1 MKDKYTSLK
10 FKARVEPIKPVNDEF
25 TLCKVYVQS
34 VGKNRNGTYM
44 SKDNIQQFLPTLN
57 YCPVVGHL
65 IEYKDNEGNIHRY
78 IGGHDWEITEDWE
91 IKDLTVPYGVV
102 VENSYDFEIVNE
114 YGIDVEY
121 LTANAILWTG
131 RYPELYDTIY
141 SDEIWFNQSMEIK
154 IPDGKYR
161 PLEEDSNYMEL
172 LEWSY
177 SALCMLGK
185 ADKDSTN
192 DHTDSSEH
200 TEPCFISA
208 KILPLDFAKSEFTE
222 IMNEMKD
229 KLSFCFNNQSST
241 TEEVDIENDTGGNSM
256 ATEMVNE
263 VVEEVTETETVVEE
277 TVTGEVETETV
288 ENEFEADDVDESD
301 EETVDEVTEE
311 TTDETD
317 EVVEEETET
326 EAFTVEMYNEL
337 KGKYESLEQEFSDYK
352 AEHSFLNSEYEEL
365 KSYKESKE
373 ADERDEAEKALFS
386 KFEKKIGST
395 VEFKELK
402 KNAGKYSID
411 DLKKECL
418 CIVGLYAT
426 ADENDGEPTDVSFRF
441 SVEKPETD
449 DEPYGGVIKKYLKR

>member
-25 TLCKVYVQS
+25 TLCKVYVQG

-44 SKDNIQQFLPTLN
+44 SKDNILQFLPTLN

-131 RYPELYDTIY
+131 RYHELYDAIY

-192 DHTDSSEH
+192 GHIDSSEH

-229 KLSFCFNNQSST
+229 KLSFCF
-241 TEEVDIENDTGGNSM
+241 
-256 ATEMVNE
+256 
-263 VVEEVTETETVVEE
+263 
-277 TVTGEVETETV
+277 
-288 ENEFEADDVDESD
+288 F
-301 EETVDEVTEE
+301 
-311 TTDETD
+311 
-317 EVVEEETET
+317 
-326 EAFTVEMYNEL
+326 
-337 KGKYESLEQEFSDYK
+337 
-352 AEHSFLNSEYEEL
+352 
-365 KSYKESKE
+365 
-373 ADERDEAEKALFS
+373 
-386 KFEKKIGST
+386 
-395 VEFKELK
+395 
-402 KNAGKYSID
+402 
-411 DLKKECL
+411 
-418 CIVGLYAT
+418 
-426 ADENDGEPTDVSFRF
+426 
-441 SVEKPETD
+441 
-449 DEPYGGVIKKYLKR
+449 